1 MASTR
6 PGEENRNEEKTP
18 ASSAAGKNRALAFLK
33 LGLKLGFTAL
43 LLWLLYRKMDLQAFR
58 SSLQELRWE
67 LLPLFYAIAV
77 GNMWIS
83 SVRWKL
89 FLRADGV
96 EISTSLLFRS
106 HWISSFFNFFLPS
119 NIGGDVYRMADIGR
133 RSGRPVGS
141 VASVFA
147 DRLAG
152 FVAMSF
158 LGFLFPLLGYS
169 LIPPEKR
176 MLLLVP
182 AVLFFGFLTAAFLL
196 LQQRLLLCFLRFF
209 PQRVREPLMRFATR
223 FFESIHAYART
234 PAVFLKAVLLSIVFQ
249 FFVIVAVYVV
259 GASLR
264 IPVSFAPYC
273 VFVPFVCLLESVPL
287 SLNGM
292 GLRDTGY
299 LFFFEAV
306 GLATAASTSAALSL
320 CYVTLT
326 LFYALGGGLLFLFRQ
341 FLRRV

>member
-1 MASTR
+1 MAATEAS
-6 PGEENRNEEKTP
+6 EESRNEQKV
-18 ASSAAGKNRALAFLK
+18 KNRAETGKNPAARYLK
-33 LGLKLGFTAL
+33 LGLKAGFTIL
-43 LLWLLYRKMDLQAFR
+43 LLWLLYRKMDLQAFVG
-58 SSLQELRWE
+58 SLRNLRWE
-67 LLPLFYAIAV
+67 VLPFFYAIAI

-83 SVRWKL
+83 SVRWNL
-89 FLRADGV
+89 FLKADGV
-96 EISTSLLFRS
+96 RISTSLLFRS

-158 LGFLFPLLGYS
+158 LGFLFPLFGFS

-176 MLLLVP
+176 ILLLVP
-182 AVLFFGFLTAAFLL
+182 AVLFLGFLTAAFLL
-196 LQQRLLLCFLRFF
+196 LQQRLLMWFLRFF
-209 PQRVREPLMRFATR
+209 PHKAREVLIGFALR
-223 FFESIHAYART
+223 FFESIHAYAQT
-234 PAVFLKAVLLSIVFQ
+234 PAVFLKAVLLSVVFQ
-249 FFVIVAVYVV
+249 FLVIVAVYVV
-259 GASLR
+259 GLSLR
-264 IPVSFAPYC
+264 IPVSFASYC

-299 LFFFEAV
+299 FFFFEAV

-326 LFYALGGGLLFLFRQ
+326 LIYALGGGLLFLMRQ